1 MTVAVAPPVEE
12 EDLGDPDVF
21 SLKRL
26 EKYIWLCADNQTG
39 IPIDAFCDMLD
50 EIVLLL
56 GALGKAMYMAF
67 KDVKDKAADMRK
79 NKEFMVNTMKK
90 PDDISLQ

>member
-1 MTVAVAPPVEE
+1 MAVAAPVIE
-12 EDLGDPDVF
+12 EDLGDPDIF
-21 SLKRL
+21 NLRRL
-26 EKYIWLCADNQTG
+26 EKYIWQCADNKNG
-39 IPIDAFCDMLD
+39 MPIIAFCDMLD

-79 NKEFMVNTMKK
+79 NKEFMVNSMQK